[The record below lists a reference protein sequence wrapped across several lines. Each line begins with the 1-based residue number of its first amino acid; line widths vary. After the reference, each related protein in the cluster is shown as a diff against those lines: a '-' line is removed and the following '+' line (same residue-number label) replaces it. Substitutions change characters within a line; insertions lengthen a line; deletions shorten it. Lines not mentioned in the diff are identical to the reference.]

1 VTRVLGVDGCRQGWV
16 AVALVDGSFA
26 EAQAAAHFA
35 ELVDDPAAVIG
46 VDIPLGS
53 TGPHRAADAEA
64 RALLGPRRGSV
75 FLPPPRDVLEAPDHA
90 TANAACRVRHGH
102 GVSAQAWNLAA
113 KMLDVEPHWQ
123 QRPDRIFEVHPELSF
138 AELGGAPRPHAKR
151 TWAGARDR
159 TALLAAA
166 GIELPDDLGSASA
179 AGTDDVLDAAA
190 VAWSAARLAAEVA
203 RSVPNPP
210 QRDAAGRPVAVWW

>member
-1 VTRVLGVDGCRQGWV
+1 VTRVLGVDGCPQGWV

-26 EAQAAAHFA
+26 GARVATHFA
-35 ELVDDPAAVIG
+35 ELVEDPAAVIG

-53 TGPHRAADAEA
+53 TGPGRAADGEA

-90 TANAACRVRHGH
+90 TANAACRARYGR
-102 GVSAQAWNLAA
+102 GVSAQAWNLAG

-123 QRPDRIFEVHPELSF
+123 ERPDRVFEVSPELSF
-138 AELGGAPRPHAKR
+138 AQLGGAPRPHAKR

-159 TALLAAA
+159 TALLATA
-166 GIELPDDLGSASA
+166 GIELPDDLGAA
-179 AGTDDVLDAAA
+179 GVAGTDDVLDAAA
-190 VAWSAARLAAEVA
+190 VAWSAARLAADVA
-203 RSVPNPP
+203 CSVPNPP
-210 QRDAAGRPVAVWW
+210 ERDAAGRPVAIWW